1 MSFGRKE
8 HTPPPE
14 PEIGGIGDETLA
26 STQESVPV
34 PVLCG
39 TRSIAVR
46 WLSPIYNQRAVQKE
60 EKVK

>member
-14 PEIGGIGDETLA
+14 PEAGGIEDETLT

-39 TRSIAVR
+39 TRKVAFR
-46 WLSPIYNQRAVQKE
+46 WLSPIYNQRAVQRE